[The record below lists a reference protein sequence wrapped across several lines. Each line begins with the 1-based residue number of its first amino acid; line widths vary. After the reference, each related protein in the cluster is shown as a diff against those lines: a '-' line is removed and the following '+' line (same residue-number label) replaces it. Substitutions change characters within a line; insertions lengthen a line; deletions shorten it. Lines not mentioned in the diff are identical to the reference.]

1 MFVHGIQN
9 LLKTY
14 WHQIEPNKIFIS
26 LSLIARQC
34 KELITDD
41 IKYLIL
47 QKVEETPSKFR
58 FNSELKNTLYT
69 IYELI
74 DGDQG
79 KVYLN
84 THLSHILN

>member
-1 MFVHGIQN
+1 VYVNGIQN

-14 WHQIEPNKIFIS
+14 WHQIEPNRIFIS
-26 LSLIARQC
+26 LSLIAKQN
-34 KELITDD
+34 KQLIAADV
-41 IKYLIL
+41 KYLIL
-47 QKVEETPSKFR
+47 QKVEETASKFR

-69 IYELI
+69 LYELL

-84 THLSHILN
+84 THLSHILD